1 MHSNQEIKKMT
12 RSSKI
17 FGPIALLALVWP
29 AIGQSQEGGWRHTIT
44 PYLMAAHLEGTSGI
58 GGLNADI
65 DLNASDIFSNL
76 DFGAMLAYRGE
87 TEDWAVMTD
96 FIYMKL
102 GASQT
107 SSGENL
113 YARVNLEQ
121 TTAQL
126 DVARRLSEHF
136 EITLGARYWDVETT
150 LQLTGLGPVGIDVRG
165 EAGDSWIDPLLGM
178 RVTYPFNDRWA
189 FLGKGDIGGFGIGS
203 DFTWHA
209 TAALNWAASERTSV
223 TLLYRHIAVDYESG
237 SGASRFAL
245 DITEAGPGM
254 GVSFKF

>member
-1 MHSNQEIKKMT
+1 MT
-12 RSSKI
+12 RSSKT
-17 FGPIALLALVWP
+17 FGPLVLLALGWP
-29 AIGQSQEGGWRHTIT
+29 AVGQSQEGQWNHTIT

-76 DFGAMLAYRGE
+76 DFGAMFAYRGE
-87 TEDWAVMTD
+87 TENWAVMTD

-107 SSGENL
+107 SAGENL
-113 YARVNLEQ
+113 RTKVNLEQ
-121 TTAQL
+121 ITAQL
-126 DVARRLSEHF
+126 DVARRLSDHF

-165 EAGDSWIDPLLGM
+165 KAGDNWIDPLLGL
-178 RVTYPFNDRWA
+178 RVTYPFNDKWA

-209 TAALNWAASERTSV
+209 TVGLNWATSERISV
-223 TLLYRHIAVDYESG
+223 TFLYRHIAVDYESG
-237 SGASRFAL
+237 TGASRFAL

>member
-1 MHSNQEIKKMT
+1 MKKYGFKWV
-12 RSSKI
+12 SV
-17 FGPIALLALVWP
+17 FLLALVWP
-29 AIGQSQEGGWRHTIT
+29 AVGQSQDGQWRHTVT
-44 PYLMAAHLEGTSGI
+44 PYLLAAHMDGSSGI
-58 GGLNADI
+58 GELNADI
-65 DLNASDIFSNL
+65 DLDASDIFSNL

-87 TEDWAVMTD
+87 TDDWAVMTD

-107 SSGENL
+107 NANENL
-113 YARVNLEQ
+113 NVRVNLEQ

-150 LQLTGLGPVGIDVRG
+150 LQLTGLGPIGIDVRG
-165 EAGDSWIDPLLGM
+165 KDGDSWIDPVVGL
-178 RVTYPFNDRWA
+178 RVFYPFSDKWA

-209 TAALNWAASERTSV
+209 TVAVSWAVSESIAV
-223 TLLYRHIAVDYESG
+223 DFLYRHIYVDYESG

-245 DITEAGPGM
+245 DITEAGPGV
-254 GVSFKF
+254 GLSFRF

>member
-1 MHSNQEIKKMT
+1 MT
-12 RSSKI
+12 RSSNPFVSLI
-17 FGPIALLALVWP
+17 LLAMAWP
-29 AIGQSQEGGWRHTIT
+29 AIGESQEGQWNHTIT
-44 PYLMAAHLEGTSGI
+44 PYLMAAHLEGSSGI

-65 DLNASDIFSNL
+65 DMNASDIFSNL
-76 DFGAMLAYRGE
+76 DFGAMLAYRAE

-107 SSGENL
+107 SAGENL
-113 YARVNLEQ
+113 RTKVNLEQ
-121 TTAQL
+121 TIAQL

-136 EITLGARYWDVETT
+136 ELTLGARYWDVDTT
-150 LQLTGLGPVGIDVRG
+150 VQLTGLGPIGIDVRAQ
-165 EAGDSWIDPLLGM
+165 AGDSWIDPVLGL
-178 RVTYPFNDRWA
+178 RFTYPFNDTWTL
-189 FLGKGDIGGFGIGS
+189 LGKGDIGGFGIGS

-209 TAALNWAASERTSV
+209 TVGLNWATSERISV
-223 TLLYRHIAVDYESG
+223 TLLYRSIAVDYESG
-237 SGASRFAL
+237 TGASRFAL

>member
-1 MHSNQEIKKMT
+1 MK
-12 RSSKI
+12 RSSI
-17 FGPIALLALVWP
+17 SIVPVVVLALAWP
-29 AIGQSQEGGWRHTIT
+29 AFGHSQEGQWKHTIT
-44 PYLMAAHLEGTSGI
+44 PYLMAAHLEGTSGV

-76 DFGAMLAYRGE
+76 DFGAMLAYRAE
-87 TEDWAVMTD
+87 TENWAVMTD

-107 SSGENL
+107 SAGENL
-113 YARVNLEQ
+113 RARVNLEQ
-121 TTAQL
+121 TTMQL

-136 EITLGARYWDVETT
+136 ELTLGARYWDVDTT
-150 LQLTGLGPVGIDVRG
+150 VQLTGLGPIGIDVRG
-165 EAGDSWIDPLLGM
+165 QAGDSWVDPVLGL
-178 RVTYPFNDRWA
+178 RFTYPFNDRWA
-189 FLGKGDIGGFGIGS
+189 LLGKGDIGGFGIGS

-209 TAALNWAASERTSV
+209 TVGLNWATSDRISV
-223 TLLYRHIAVDYESG
+223 TLLYRYLAVDYESG

-245 DITEAGPGM
+245 DISEAGPGM